1 MIAYIV
7 ELEDRPGE
15 LARIAEAIAGRG
27 INIVSGAGVGL
38 GGPGAVGLLTNDEE
52 GTRSALDQAGCSYRQ
67 TQIVPIS
74 LPDRPGALADAA
86 RRLADAGVNV
96 DLLIPTRIGGEGNVT
111 VGIGVQDVEKAR
123 SALGELATASTG
135 RI

>member
-15 LARIAEAIAGRG
+15 LARVAEAIASRG
-27 INIVSGAGVGL
+27 INIVSGAGIGL
-38 GGPGAVGLLTNDEE
+38 GGPGAVALLTNDEE
-52 GTRSALDQAGCSYRQ
+52 GTSSALNQAGCSYRQ

-74 LPDRPGALADAA
+74 LPDRPGSLADAA

-96 DLLIPTRIGGEGNVT
+96 ELLIPTRLGGEGNVT

-123 SALGELATASTG
+123 SALGELATASPG